1 MANMLDNVAVRSIA
15 KHRNKLMSLVEST
28 KKRKKKKQKTWAV
41 PPSNIEHLVFKKI
54 PTSPIDPGPN
64 FIGNRLN
71 FGEESEA
78 DDPEEDSYDELDTVS
93 HANRP
98 YEGIACAGAC
108 KVSELDSSL
117 VRNGWLWFARE
128 AFGCVHFETAL
139 RSVL

>member
-64 FIGNRLN
+64 FNGLHYCDDTPVPDEYD
-71 FGEESEA
+71 G
-78 DDPEEDSYDELDTVS
+78 DDPEDSYDELDVKLP
-93 HANRP
+93 HLL
-98 YEGIACAGAC
+98 I
-108 KVSELDSSL
+108 
-117 VRNGWLWFARE
+117 
-128 AFGCVHFETAL
+128 
-139 RSVL
+139 

>member
-1 MANMLDNVAVRSIA
+1 MLDNVAVRSIA

-93 HANRP
+93 VPFISLLRNSTVLPPIVWKIDKLPSRTDPNR
-98 YEGIACAGAC
+98 A
-108 KVSELDSSL
+108 
-117 VRNGWLWFARE
+117 
-128 AFGCVHFETAL
+128 T
-139 RSVL
+139 

>member
-64 FIGNRLN
+64 LIGLLSCDEE
-71 FGEESEA
+71 GEDQEEEESC
-78 DDPEEDSYDELDTVS
+78 DELEIVSIYSLPQATV
-93 HANRP
+93 RF
-98 YEGIACAGAC
+98 
-108 KVSELDSSL
+108 L
-117 VRNGWLWFARE
+117 
-128 AFGCVHFETAL
+128 
-139 RSVL
+139 